1 MVPRKEGV
9 RGKSLEHEALQ
20 CIVYETQLMSDS
32 IGGSMRYLLLVLCFV
47 CSLVSV
53 SQAQPTAPG
62 SIAIELLD
70 KIPAATSEKKEVPN
84 LNATGPW
91 NGKAAAIALSYDD
104 GLNTHLDNVVP
115 LLNQHNIRA
124 TFYVTGTSHSVVTRS
139 ADWKR
144 LADLGHELGNHTMV
158 HPCMGSK
165 PGREWVKS
173 DRDLD
178 SYTRAQFANEVAQAN
193 TLLSALDNKT
203 RRTFA
208 YTCGDKEAG
217 GESIVDIIQNTAVA
231 ARGVYRGYNVP
242 GKIDLYDLVAYSV
255 NSHDAET
262 LKAQVVKGI
271 ENNGLVVFVFHGVG
285 GTHDLDVSQSVHQ
298 ELIEYLAEQQ
308 ASLWVAPVIEI
319 ADYIV
324 ENGLNKQ

>member
-1 MVPRKEGV
+1 
-9 RGKSLEHEALQ
+9 
-20 CIVYETQLMSDS
+20 MSDS
-32 IGGSMRYLLLVLCFV
+32 IGSSMNFPLLVLCLAFG
-47 CSLVSV
+47 LVSA

-62 SIAIELLD
+62 SIAIELLEE
-70 KIPAATSEKKEVPN
+70 IPAATSEKKEVSTVN
-84 LNATGPW
+84 STGPW

-124 TFYVTGTSHSVVTRS
+124 TFYVTGTSHSIVTRS
-139 ADWKR
+139 DDWKR
-144 LADLGHELGNHTMV
+144 LADHGHELGNHTMV
-158 HPCMGSK
+158 HPCMASK
-165 PGREWVKS
+165 PGRDWVKS
-173 DRDLD
+173 DKDLD
-178 SYTRAQFANEVAQAN
+178 RYTREQFANEVAQAN
-193 TLLSALDNKT
+193 ALLSALDGKS

-208 YTCGDKEAG
+208 YPCGDQEAG
-217 GESIVDIIQNTAVA
+217 GESIVDIIQNSAVA
-231 ARGVYRGYNVP
+231 ARGIYRGYNAP

-285 GTHDLDVSQSVHQ
+285 GAHDLDVSQSVHQ
-298 ELIEYLAEQQ
+298 ELIEFLSEQQ